1 MGDLTRKLISGSR
14 LSARE
19 LRSLLRQLGYTL
31 ARQRGSHEQWVK
43 SGRTFTIATHG
54 KEVPWYLLDS
64 LRKLI
69 EESDENEDSQNQ
81 GTGHVDK
88 EKA

>member
-1 MGDLTRKLISGSR
+1 MGDLIEKALAGSR
-14 LSARE
+14 LNARE
-19 LRSLLRQLGYTL
+19 LRRLLRQLGYTL

-54 KEVPWYLLDS
+54 KDVPWYLLDS

-69 EESDENEDSQNQ
+69 EEQDEKDDSQNQ
-81 GTGHVDK
+81 GSVHED
-88 EKA
+88 EKKT